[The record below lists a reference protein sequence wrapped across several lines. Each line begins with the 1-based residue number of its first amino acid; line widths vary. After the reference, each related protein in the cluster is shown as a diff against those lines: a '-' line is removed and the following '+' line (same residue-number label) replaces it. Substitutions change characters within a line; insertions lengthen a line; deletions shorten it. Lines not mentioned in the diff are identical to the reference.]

1 MARGHGEKEGHPGM
15 AEDEGRGIGAASR
28 RCGASELHGCV
39 MVSPAAVGS
48 GGSSARRSRVAALLL
63 LATAACVATALVGR
77 LGNVGGVGQRTEL
90 EWLRRYK
97 LEDEVNGPDSVES
110 MREARRQMYLKG
122 AVEKATHVGDEL
134 KDDDRIGRILARLT
148 QVGVHSTSGL
158 VVCPVLCNPSLILQ
172 SSQPGLSSSRT
183 FAMHPRSIGGFG
195 DILCACACV
204 RACTCTCM
212 MKRWS
217 RRSRKEGMACAC
229 ERR

>member
-1 MARGHGEKEGHPGM
+1 MARVPGGQQGHPGM
-15 AEDEGRGIGAASR
+15 AEDEGRDVGAASR

-48 GGSSARRSRVAALLL
+48 GGSTARRSRVAALLL
-63 LATAACVATALVGR
+63 LATAACVAIALVGR
-77 LGNVGGVGQRTEL
+77 LGNVGGVAQRTEL

-148 QVGVHSTSGL
+148 QVGVPATSGP
-158 VVCPVLCNPSLILQ
+158 VFCPVLCNPPLMLQMLQ
-172 SSQPGLSSSRT
+172 SSPSLDLQ
-183 FAMHPRSIGGFG
+183 HPHLRGSLVLLAGSE
-195 DILCACACV
+195 ACVCVCIYACV
-204 RACTCTCM
+204 RVRECM
-212 MKRWS
+212 
-217 RRSRKEGMACAC
+217 CAHDG
-229 ERR
+229 EMG

>member
-1 MARGHGEKEGHPGM
+1 MARVPGGQQGHPGM
-15 AEDEGRGIGAASR
+15 AEDEGRDVGAASR

-48 GGSSARRSRVAALLL
+48 GGSTARRSRVAALLL

-77 LGNVGGVGQRTEL
+77 LGNVGGVAQRTEL

-148 QVGVHSTSGL
+148 QVGVPATSGP
-158 VVCPVLCNPSLILQ
+158 VFCPVLCIPPLMLSCRCCSHLPAWMSSTLTCEAPSFCW
-172 SSQPGLSSSRT
+172 RVRR
-183 FAMHPRSIGGFG
+183 H
-195 DILCACACV
+195 ACACV
-204 RACTCTCM
+204 FMRVCECA
-212 MKRWS
+212 S
-217 RRSRKEGMACAC
+217 ACARMM
-229 ERR
+229 ERWGRQ